1 MLRNAIHFGAVLCFL
16 LGRSSVF
23 SCTRLSRAQRCLDV
37 YSGLL
42 HIVRLGW
49 IRRGLRGIYFNAHKY
64 QQPHPNPNVNKHKPA
79 FAQASNLHSKPSLL
93 ALEKLLHDYL
103 AWQRKFMLVQMAS
116 LVLTDAPKLE
126 RQVSE
131 LATY

>member
-1 MLRNAIHFGAVLCFL
+1 MAV
-16 LGRSSVF
+16 SH
-23 SCTRLSRAQRCLDV
+23 RCAGTVTHCPVGVDLERV
-37 YSGLL
+37 
-42 HIVRLGW
+42 VRV
-49 IRRGLRGIYFNAHKY
+49 YFNAHKY
-64 QQPHPNPNVNKHKPA
+64 QQSHPNPNVNKHKPA
-79 FAQASNLHSKPSLL
+79 FAQASNLPLKPSSCLL
-93 ALEKLLHDYL
+93 LTLEKLLHDYL